1 MWFQLDFKW
10 RRFMRLLI
18 TKTLKVFQGNT
29 GVFVVLQGALN
40 LLFMIIDLLLISNTQ
55 HCGGLMSQ

>member
-1 MWFQLDFKW
+1 
-10 RRFMRLLI
+10 MRLLI

-29 GVFVVLQGALN
+29 GVFVVLQGALY

>member
-29 GVFVVLQGALN
+29 GVFVVLQGALY